1 MENKS
6 KGIILIL
13 LSALFFALMAATV
26 KSLENIPVAEK
37 IFFRNILG
45 FFIALFMVIRK
56 KKPLFGNNIKYLI
69 LRSVFGLLGV
79 ACYFY
84 ALSII
89 PLADAVILNKISPF
103 FVLVLS
109 AIFLNEKIKKLQI
122 VSLILALTG
131 AALVI
136 KPEFTS
142 TLLPSII
149 ALLSS
154 FFAGAAYTTIRHLRH
169 TDEVETIVL
178 YFTFISTVTMIP
190 FLTFDFL
197 PGEFVIPNIT
207 EAFGLLGLGVFATT
221 AQFLMTNAYRFAPAG
236 ELSIY
241 TYTNIVFST
250 LIGLVIFLEVP
261 DYLTVIGAGL
271 IIGAGFFNFYA
282 NKVKKLEDK

>member
-26 KSLENIPVAEK
+26 KSLGNLPIAEK

-45 FFIALFMVIRK
+45 FFIALSMVIRK
-56 KKPLFGNNIKYLI
+56 KKSIRGNNIRFLI

-89 PLADAVILNKISPF
+89 PLADAVILNKMSPF

-109 AIFLNEKIKKLQI
+109 ALFLSEKIKKLQI
-122 VSLILALTG
+122 ISLILAVFG
-131 AALVI
+131 ATLVI

-142 TLLPSII
+142 SLLPSII

-169 TDEVETIVL
+169 TDEAETIIL
-178 YFTFISTVTMIP
+178 YFTFISTITMIP
-190 FLTFDFL
+190 FLIFDFL
-197 PGEFVIPNIT
+197 PGEFVIPNIS
-207 EAFGLLGLGVFATT
+207 EALGLLGLGVFATT
-221 AQFLMTNAYRFAPAG
+221 AQFLMTNAYRYAPAG

-250 LIGLVIFLEVP
+250 FIGFMIFLEIP
-261 DYLTVIGAGL
+261 DYLIIIGATL
-271 IIGAGFFNFYA
+271 IISAGFFNYYA
-282 NKVKKLEDK
+282 NRSTRISNI